1 MLNPAGNFK
10 TLSVQHLLKLWQQR
24 YKQDLF
30 SLYSE
35 DFSTYNSVMRA
46 ALPEG
51 RISTVTKLNSN
62 ILNPNNPIIWV
73 QTKKLYGYI
82 PNILDINEAR
92 LITQFTFRIYRKLLE
107 IYQQQAFQDTFLS
120 LKSKPK
126 GTSLNLNISDIDDLV
141 CTLDPVLTAF
151 QEQHFTCK
159 DSRCLSFMSTQ
170 LNFTNRLILNHL
182 DPAEKLLLVPYL
194 TFIEEHVAIPWY
206 RVCLA
211 AAKYKINSPQVSIV
225 KQMFPAAPRIAESVY
240 RQLLESVP
248 NYQNYRGQNQRRN
261 LNQPDIRHSCQ
272 RDLNTFQAYIWLC
285 MLEKTLTPIETELL
299 SICMVLVET
308 FDIQWEITQKW
319 CELLTDKLESF
330 VHSEYKALLQSYTQ
344 EVKNLFFQERYNLG
358 FR

>member
-1 MLNPAGNFK
+1 MLNPANNFK

-24 YKQDLF
+24 YKKDLF

-46 ALPEG
+46 TLPEG
-51 RISTVTKLNSN
+51 RISTVTKLKHD
-62 ILNPNNPIIWV
+62 ILNPNSQMVWV

-92 LITQFTFRIYRKLLE
+92 LITQFAFRVYSKLLE
-107 IYQQQAFQDTFLS
+107 IYQQQAFQDNFSS
-120 LKSKPK
+120 LQSKSK
-126 GTSLNLNISDIDDLV
+126 GSSLNLNILDIDYLV
-141 CTLDPVLTAF
+141 CTLDPVLTMF
-151 QEQHFTCK
+151 QEQHLACK

-182 DPAEKLLLVPYL
+182 DPAEKLLLMPYL

-211 AAKYKINSPQVSIV
+211 SAKYKINSPQLSVL
-225 KQMFPAAPRIAESVY
+225 KQMFPAVSHIAESVY
-240 RQLLESVP
+240 RQLLEFIP
-248 NYQNYRGQNQRRN
+248 NYQIYRGQTHRKK

-285 MLEKTLTPIETELL
+285 MLEKTLAPIETELL
-299 SICMVLVET
+299 PICMVLVET
-308 FDIQWEITQKW
+308 FELQWELIQKW
-319 CELLTDKLESF
+319 CELLIDKLESF
-330 VHSEYKALLQSYTQ
+330 VHPEYKALLQSYTQ
-344 EVKNLFFQERYNLG
+344 EVKNLFFQERYNLD